1 MVLMLS
7 ARVPTFVTYSLVKLL
22 NPPFAGLV
30 KSKSASGNAGGRGRL
45 GSMMQRLSAM
55 LPSLRVSL
63 AAGLACVI
71 CFVAGYLLAGWW
83 SDAHGT
89 TPLEQICDHVNSLEE
104 EFPEQQDEEVRHQFK
119 ALVEQC
125 RSALDKEEGN

>member
-1 MVLMLS
+1 
-7 ARVPTFVTYSLVKLL
+7 
-22 NPPFAGLV
+22 
-30 KSKSASGNAGGRGRL
+30 
-45 GSMMQRLSAM
+45 M
-55 LPSLRVSL
+55 LPPLRVSL

-83 SDAHGT
+83 SDAHDT

-125 RSALDKEEGN
+125 RSALDRVLTLPSAPIKATTRGTVVKFAVLHNSPA

>member
-1 MVLMLS
+1 VNPRFFFPKKAKFVSKKPTLTKMAPFGLMDTIWIYMGLCS
-7 ARVPTFVTYSLVKLL
+7 
-22 NPPFAGLV
+22 FAETG
-30 KSKSASGNAGGRGRL
+30 SAS
-45 GSMMQRLSAM
+45 
-55 LPSLRVSL
+55 PS
-63 AAGLACVI
+63 
-71 CFVAGYLLAGWW
+71 W
-83 SDAHGT
+83 SDAHDT

>member
-55 LPSLRVSL
+55 LPPLRVSL

-83 SDAHGT
+83 SDAHDT
-89 TPLEQICDHVNSLEE
+89 TP
-104 EFPEQQDEEVRHQFK
+104 
-119 ALVEQC
+119 LVEQC